1 MIVSCKCLNVQ
12 IETKGEP
19 IRFDRRLLD
28 GGYNSNFF
36 AKELLCCEAIGIVK
50 RQDCLVREERVY
62 SWITY
67 QCLNCDTSCYAE
79 PIDKDTQMVLISPE
93 LLTDLK
99 QIQEI
104 KNSACF
110 SPTYEIF
117 VNWTDDSNQMYSLRS
132 SALLPPKIKALQ
144 RQMSEKTEK
153 EAKLV
158 EENIRKFTENQY
170 SALDD
175 FRTKAQNDF
184 HALARII
191 SEKDKLP
198 KFENLSAR
206 TSSNKISSPTQTL
219 PKPIIT
225 TLKNNPTMNL
235 MDFTF
240 KPYAKGNETG
250 VSSKSH
256 ASLTKMPLVGRSNDS
271 GLPPASYD
279 AEGLFPLED
288 MDNLQIGCASD
299 DDDLSES
306 EGESGSHDEGIY
318 IPHHKRL
325 EMATSLP
332 INVPKFMVNSGS
344 VPSDVN
350 PRIPVGRD
358 SENKTDI
365 AASIRALAKS
375 VHGDRIFGELPR
387 PRLGSQI

>member
-1 MIVSCKCLNVQ
+1 ML
-12 IETKGEP
+12 
-19 IRFDRRLLD
+19 
-28 GGYNSNFF
+28 
-36 AKELLCCEAIGIVK
+36 
-50 RQDCLVREERVY
+50 
-62 SWITY
+62 
-67 QCLNCDTSCYAE
+67 CYAE
-79 PIDKDTQMVLISPE
+79 STNKEVTTILINPE

-99 QIQEI
+99 QIKKI
-104 KNSACF
+104 KNSDCF

-117 VNWTDDSNQMYSLRS
+117 INWTDDSKKIYSPRS
-132 SALLPPKIKALQ
+132 YALLPPKIKALQ
-144 RQMSEKTEK
+144 RQMSDKVEK
-153 EAKLV
+153 ETKLV
-158 EENIRKFTENQY
+158 EEKIRKFTENQL
-170 SALDD
+170 SALDE
-175 FRTKAQNDF
+175 FRTKALNDY

-191 SEKDKLP
+191 SEKDKSP
-198 KFENLSAR
+198 NFENLPAR
-206 TSSNKISSPTQTL
+206 TSSNKISSPTQIL

-240 KPYAKGNETG
+240 KPTYTQGNQKS
-250 VSSKSH
+250 VSSKS
-256 ASLTKMPLVGRSNDS
+256 SLTKIPTVGGSNDS
-271 GLPPASYD
+271 CLPPASYD

-288 MDNLQIGCASD
+288 MDNLQIGCSASD
-299 DDDLSES
+299 DEDISES

-332 INVPKFMVNSGS
+332 INVPKFMINSGS

-350 PRIPVGRD
+350 PRIPVGRE

>member
-1 MIVSCKCLNVQ
+1 MILSCKCLNVQ
-12 IETKGEP
+12 VETKDEP
-19 IRFDRRLLD
+19 IRFDKRSLG
-28 GGYNSNFF
+28 GGYNTYFF
-36 AKELLCCEAIGIVK
+36 SKELLCSEVIIATK
-50 RQDCLVREERVY
+50 RQDCMIHEEKVHG
-62 SWITY
+62 WITY
-67 QCLNCDTSCYAE
+67 ECLNCDMLCYAE
-79 PIDKDTQMVLISPE
+79 STDKDVLTILINPE
-93 LLTDLK
+93 LLTDPK
-99 QIQEI
+99 QIQEL
-104 KNSACF
+104 KNSDCF

-117 VNWTDDSNQMYSLRS
+117 INWTDDTNQIYSPRS

-144 RQMSEKTEK
+144 RQMSEKVEK
-153 EAKLV
+153 ETKLV
-158 EENIRKFTENQY
+158 EEKIRKFTENQY
-170 SALDD
+170 TALDE
-175 FRTKAQNDF
+175 FRTKAQNDY

-198 KFENLSAR
+198 KFENSPAR
-206 TSSNKISSPTQTL
+206 TSSNINSSPTQTL
-219 PKPIIT
+219 PKPVIT

-240 KPYAKGNETG
+240 KPYTKGNENSTP
-250 VSSKSH
+250 SK
-256 ASLTKMPLVGRSNDS
+256 ASLIKIPLVGGSNDS
-271 GLPPASYD
+271 GLPKASYD

-288 MDNLQIGCASD
+288 MDNLQIDCAS

-318 IPHHKRL
+318 IPHHKQL

-332 INVPKFMVNSGS
+332 VDVPKFMVHSGS

-350 PRIPVGRD
+350 PRIPVGRE